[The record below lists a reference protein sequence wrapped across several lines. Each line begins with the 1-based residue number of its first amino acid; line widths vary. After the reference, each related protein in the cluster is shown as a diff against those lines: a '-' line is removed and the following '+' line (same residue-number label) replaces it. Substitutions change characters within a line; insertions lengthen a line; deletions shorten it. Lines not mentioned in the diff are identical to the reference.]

1 MDRRTQTSQA
11 TAPGDPSAQCGSGA
25 DTHPST
31 PPPGGAARIAGQA
44 FVQTVHHFFPEFNTW
59 LDALPDSRAPERI
72 VYETRF
78 MVWWGLWLYLAQ
90 LGSRRQL
97 DFQLD
102 NWGTQVLNNLNRLAG
117 TQHTTRPVNDTLDYF
132 LEHVPA
138 AAVAGLRTQLARR
151 LIRMKAL
158 DDARLLGHLVLL
170 VDATGLL
177 CWRRRHCPHCLV
189 QQHEHTPLY
198 LHQVLE
204 AKLLGPAG
212 VVVSVGS
219 AFIDNEDNAT
229 PAGKDAEEIKQDCE
243 LKALSRLTPQLKKDF
258 PQARLVLAGDS
269 LYACGRTF
277 QLAQDHD
284 WEFVLTLKPGRLPT
298 IWDEFQRLMP
308 LCPRQVLERRLP
320 DGTRQVYRWVH
331 DLSYVD
337 DAKRPWRFHALEC
350 LETSPSGTVTHYA
363 WVTRLPVSAR
373 TVEEIAQKGGRCRWK
388 IENEGFNRQKNSGL
402 NLEHAYSIDPEKM
415 QAYYYLL
422 QIAFI
427 LTQLLERGSLLR
439 QLAAEAGKRLD
450 QAFGSL
456 ANIAQRLLDGLRY
469 CIWPETCFAAEA
481 AARLRIRLEDNDS
494 S

>member
-1 MDRRTQTSQA
+1 M
-11 TAPGDPSAQCGSGA
+11 
-25 DTHPST
+25 
-31 PPPGGAARIAGQA
+31 
-44 FVQTVHHFFPEFNTW
+44 QTVQHFFPEFNTW
-59 LDALPDSRAPERI
+59 LDALPDLRAPELI
-72 VYETRF
+72 TYPTRF
-78 MVWWGLWLYLAQ
+78 MAWWGLWLYLGQ

-102 NWGTQVLNNLNRLAG
+102 AWGTQVLTNLNRLAD
-117 TQHTTRPVNDTLDYF
+117 TELKTRPVHDTLDYF
-132 LEHVPA
+132 VGQVRPEPFA
-138 AAVAGLRTQLARR
+138 ALRTKMARR
-151 LIRMKAL
+151 LIRMKVL
-158 DDARLLGHLVLL
+158 DSARLLGHLVLI

-189 QQHEHTPLY
+189 QRHEHTTLY

-212 VVVSVGS
+212 VVVSIGS
-219 AFIDNEDNAT
+219 EFIDNEDISAL
-229 PAGKDAEEIKQDCE
+229 PGKDAEEIKQDCE
-243 LKALSRLTPQLKKDF
+243 LKALSRLAPRLKRDF
-258 PQARLVLAGDS
+258 PQAHFVLAGDS

-277 QLAQDHD
+277 QLAHDHD
-284 WEFVLTLKPGRLPT
+284 WAYVLAFKPGRLPAV
-298 IWDEFQRLMP
+298 WDEFQRLLP
-308 LCPRQVLERRLP
+308 LCPRQVLERTLP

-337 DAKRPWRFHALEC
+337 DQKRRRCFHALEC
-350 LETSPSGTVTHYA
+350 VETAREGTVTQYA
-363 WVTRLPVSAR
+363 WVTGLPVGVK
-373 TVEEIAQKGGRCRWK
+373 TVEEIAQKGGRYRWK

-439 QLAAEAGKRLD
+439 QLAADLGKRLD

-456 ANIAQRLLDGLRY
+456 ANIAQRLLEGLRQ
-469 CIWPETCFAAEA
+469 CVWPEECFAAEA
-481 AARLRIRLEDNDS
+481 AGRLRIRLEDS

>member
-1 MDRRTQTSQA
+1 
-11 TAPGDPSAQCGSGA
+11 
-25 DTHPST
+25 
-31 PPPGGAARIAGQA
+31 
-44 FVQTVHHFFPEFNTW
+44 VQTVRHFFPKLNTW
-59 LDALPDSRAPERI
+59 LDALPDSRAPEMT

-78 MVWWGLWLYLAQ
+78 MVWWGLWLYLGQ
-90 LGSRRQL
+90 LRSRRQL

-102 NWGTQVLNNLNRLAG
+102 DWGTQVLTNLNRLAG
-117 TQHTTRPVNDTLDYF
+117 TQHTTRPVHGTLDHF
-132 LEHVPA
+132 LEHVRA
-138 AAVAGLRTQLARR
+138 IALAAVRTQLVRR
-151 LIRMKAL
+151 LIRMKVL
-158 DDARLLGHLVLL
+158 DSARLLGDLVLL

-177 CWRRRHCPHCLV
+177 CWQRRHCPHCLV
-189 QQHEHTPLY
+189 QQHEHTTLY

-219 AFIDNEDNAT
+219 EFIDNADNSVT
-229 PAGKDAEEIKQDCE
+229 QGKDADQIKQDCE
-243 LKALSRLTPQLKKDF
+243 LKALSRLAPRLKQDF

-277 QLAQDHD
+277 QLAQDYD
-284 WEFVLTLKPGRLPT
+284 WAFVLTLKPGRLPT
-298 IWDEFQRLMP
+298 IWDEFQRLLP
-308 LCPRQVLERRLP
+308 LCPRQVLERRFA
-320 DGTRQVYRWVH
+320 DGTRQVFRWLH

-337 DAKRPWRFHALEC
+337 DQDRHWCFHALEC
-350 LETSPSGTVTHYA
+350 VETSPEGTVTHYA

-373 TVEEIAQKGGRCRWK
+373 TVEEIAQKGGRYRWK

-402 NLEHAYSIDPEKM
+402 NLEHAYSTDPDKM

-439 QLAAEAGKRLD
+439 QLAANVGKRLD

-456 ANIAQRLLDGLRY
+456 ANIAQRLLEGLRY
-469 CIWPETCFAAEA
+469 CVWPEACFSAEA
-481 AARLRIRLEDNDS
+481 AERLRISFAEDS

>member
-1 MDRRTQTSQA
+1 M
-11 TAPGDPSAQCGSGA
+11 
-25 DTHPST
+25 
-31 PPPGGAARIAGQA
+31 IAGQA
-44 FVQTVHHFFPEFNTW
+44 FVQTVKHYFPELNTW
-59 LDALPDSRAPERI
+59 LDALPDTRDPKMI
-72 VYETRF
+72 VYGTRF
-78 MVWWGLWLYLAQ
+78 MAWWGLWLYLGQ
-90 LGSRRQL
+90 LSSRRQL

-102 NWGTQVLNNLNRLAG
+102 DWGTQVLTNLNRLAE
-117 TQHTTRPVNDTLDYF
+117 TEHSTRPVNDTLDHF
-132 LEHVPA
+132 LEHVGAEPIA
-138 AAVAGLRTQLARR
+138 ALRTQMVRR

-158 DDARLLGHLVLL
+158 DSARLLGNLVLI

-189 QQHEHTPLY
+189 QKHEHTTLY

-219 AFIDNEDNAT
+219 EFIDNADISVT
-229 PAGKDAEEIKQDCE
+229 PAKDADEIKQDCE
-243 LKALSRLTPQLKKDF
+243 LKALSRLAPRLKRDF
-258 PQARLVLAGDS
+258 PQARFVLAGDS

-277 QLAQDHD
+277 QLAKDHD

-298 IWDEFQRLMP
+298 IWDEFQRLLP
-308 LCPRQVLERRLP
+308 LCPRQILERLLP
-320 DGTRQVYRWVH
+320 NGTRQLYRWVH

-337 DAKRPWRFHALEC
+337 DQNRCWHFHALEC
-350 LETSPSGTVTHYA
+350 VETSKEGTVTHYA
-363 WVTRLPVSAR
+363 WVTHLPVSLK
-373 TVEEIAQKGGRCRWK
+373 TVEEIAQKGGRYRWK

-402 NLEHAYSIDPEKM
+402 NLEHAYSTDPEKM

-439 QLAAEAGKRLD
+439 QLTASLGKRLD
-450 QAFGSL
+450 QVFGSL
-456 ANIAQRLLDGLRY
+456 ANIAQRLLEGLRH
-469 CIWPETCFAAEA
+469 CVWPQECFSAETAE
-481 AARLRIRLEDNDS
+481 RLRIHLGEDS

>member
-1 MDRRTQTSQA
+1 MT
-11 TAPGDPSAQCGSGA
+11 
-25 DTHPST
+25 
-31 PPPGGAARIAGQA
+31 
-44 FVQTVHHFFPEFNTW
+44 
-59 LDALPDSRAPERI
+59 

-78 MVWWGLWLYLAQ
+78 MAWWGLWLYLGQ

-102 NWGTQVLNNLNRLAG
+102 AWGTQVLTNLNRLAG
-117 TQHTTRPVNDTLDYF
+117 TLHTTRPVNDTLDHY
-132 LEHVPA
+132 LEHVGAKPLA
-138 AAVAGLRTQLARR
+138 DLRTQMVRR

-158 DDARLLGHLVLL
+158 DAARLLGDLVLL

-189 QQHEHTPLY
+189 QQHEHTTLY

-204 AKLLGPAG
+204 AKVLGPAG
-212 VVVSVGS
+212 VVVSVAS
-219 AFIDNEDNAT
+219 EFIDNADISV
-229 PAGKDAEEIKQDCE
+229 PQGKDAEEIKQDCE
-243 LKALSRLTPQLKKDF
+243 LKALSRLAPRLKRDF
-258 PQARLVLAGDS
+258 PQARFVLAGDS

-277 QLAQDHD
+277 QLAHD
-284 WEFVLTLKPGRLPT
+284 YDWAYVLVLKPGRLPSV
-298 IWDEFQRLMP
+298 WDEFQRLLP
-308 LCPRQVLERRLP
+308 LCPRQVLERQLP

-337 DAKRPWRFHALEC
+337 DDKRRWSFHALEC
-350 LETSPSGTVTHYA
+350 VETSPTGTVTHYA

-373 TVEEIAQKGGRCRWK
+373 TVEEIAQKGGRYRWK

-402 NLEHAYSIDPEKM
+402 NLEHVYSTDPEKM

-439 QLAAEAGKRLD
+439 QLAADLGKRLD

-456 ANIAQRLLDGLRY
+456 ANIAQRLLEGLRY
-469 CIWPETCFAAEA
+469 CVWPQECFAAEA
-481 AARLRIRLEDNDS
+481 AGRLRIRLEDTS
-494 S
+494 

>member
-1 MDRRTQTSQA
+1 MDRRTQTPET
-11 TAPGDPSAQCGSGA
+11 TAARDPSPECCPDPHA
-25 DTHPST
+25 HPPT
-31 PPPGGAARIAGQA
+31 PPPGGAALIAGQA
-44 FVQTVHHFFPEFNTW
+44 FVQTVHHFFPELNAW
-59 LDALPDSRAPERI
+59 LDALPDSRAPEMTI
-72 VYETRF
+72 YETRF
-78 MVWWGLWLYLAQ
+78 MAWWGLWLYLGQ

-102 NWGTQVLNNLNRLAG
+102 AWGTRVLTNFNRLAD
-117 TQHTTRPVNDTLDYF
+117 TQHTTRPVNDTLDHYVG
-132 LEHVPA
+132 HVGPA
-138 AAVAGLRTQLARR
+138 GFAALRTKMARR
-151 LIRMKAL
+151 LIRMKVL
-158 DDARLLGHLVLL
+158 DSARLLGHLVLL
-170 VDATGLL
+170 ADGTGLL

-189 QQHEHTPLY
+189 QKHEHTTLY
-198 LHQVLE
+198 MHQVLE

-219 AFIDNEDNAT
+219 EFIDNEDISVA
-229 PAGKDAEEIKQDCE
+229 PGKDADEIKQDCE
-243 LKALSRLTPQLKKDF
+243 LKALTRLAPRLKKDY
-258 PQARLVLAGDS
+258 PQARFVLAGDS

-284 WEFVLTLKPGRLPT
+284 WAYVLTLKPGRLPT
-298 IWDEFQRLMP
+298 VWDEFQRLAP
-308 LCPRQVLERRLP
+308 LCARQVLARVLA

-337 DAKRPWRFHALEC
+337 DQKRRWTFHALEC
-350 LETSPSGTVTHYA
+350 VETAPDGTVTHYA
-363 WVTRLPVSAR
+363 WVTRLPVSMK
-373 TVEEIAQKGGRCRWK
+373 TVEEIARKGGRHRWK

-402 NLEHAYSIDPEKM
+402 NLEHAYSTDPEKM

-439 QLAAEAGKRLD
+439 QLTADLGKRLD

-456 ANIAQRLLDGLRY
+456 ANIAQRLLEGLRY
-469 CIWPETCFAAEA
+469 CEWPEECFAAA
-481 AARLRIRLEDNDS
+481 AAERLRIRLEDS

>member
-1 MDRRTQTSQA
+1 
-11 TAPGDPSAQCGSGA
+11 
-25 DTHPST
+25 
-31 PPPGGAARIAGQA
+31 
-44 FVQTVHHFFPEFNTW
+44 VQTVHHFFPEFNAW
-59 LDALPDSRAPERI
+59 LDALPDSRAPEMT

-78 MVWWGLWLYLAQ
+78 MAWWGLWLYLGQ

-102 NWGTQVLNNLNRLAG
+102 TWGTEVLTNLNRLAE
-117 TQHTTRPVNDTLDYF
+117 TEHTTRPVNDTLDHY
-132 LEHVPA
+132 LEHVGAKPL
-138 AAVAGLRTQLARR
+138 AGLRTRMARR

-158 DDARLLGHLVLL
+158 DAARLLGDLVLL
-170 VDATGLL
+170 VDATGLV
-177 CWRRRHCPHCLV
+177 CWRRRHCPRCLV
-189 QQHEHTPLY
+189 QQHEHTTLY

-219 AFIDNEDNAT
+219 EFIDNADISV
-229 PAGKDAEEIKQDCE
+229 PPGKDAEQIKQDCE
-243 LKALSRLTPQLKKDF
+243 LKALSRLAPRLKRDF
-258 PQARLVLAGDS
+258 PQARFVLAGDS

-277 QLAQDHD
+277 QLARDHD
-284 WEFVLTLKPGRLPT
+284 WAYVLVLKPGRLPSV
-298 IWDEFQRLMP
+298 WDEFQRLLP
-308 LCPRQVLERRLP
+308 LCPRQVLERLLP

-337 DAKRPWRFHALEC
+337 DDKRRWCFHALEC
-350 LETSPSGTVTHYA
+350 VETSPTGTVTHYA
-363 WVTRLPVSAR
+363 WLTCLPVSAR
-373 TVEEIAQKGGRCRWK
+373 TVEDIAQKGGRYRWK

-402 NLEHAYSIDPEKM
+402 NLEHVYSTDPEKM

-422 QIAFI
+422 QIAFL

-439 QLAAEAGKRLD
+439 QLAADLGKRLD

-469 CIWPETCFAAEA
+469 CVWPQECFAAET
-481 AARLRIRLEDNDS
+481 AARLRIRLEDS